1 MEYLKIE
8 DEIKYYKKR
17 YKMKKEIEDM
27 FIREGYT
34 HIELAGFENLDNI
47 ISLYNN
53 IKKESMVKVL
63 DGKSDVLILRTDNT
77 TSIIKKLIPRWEY
90 GIKLKLF
97 YNSTV
102 FRNSPNSGIKE
113 IKQLGIE
120 YLGEAALKADK
131 EVIKLALNI
140 LNRFNNG
147 FILEISNSKYI
158 CGLFKDMNITKA
170 KKQQLKEFI
179 YRKNRS
185 DLTDFIKDLNLPR
198 DIYNCLLNLL
208 DFQGDIIQIVDSAK
222 SYYMNEI
229 MEEALDELLEI
240 KDFIDRIGYSKNVY
254 FDLSMM
260 MELDY
265 YDGTIFKGY
274 YHNSVKDIIYGGR
287 YDSFTEE
294 FGKRVPAIGFSLD
307 PDGLIDKYLEKEGE

>member
-8 DEIKYYKKR
+8 DEIKYYGKR

-27 FIREGYT
+27 FLKEGYT
-34 HIELAGFENLDNI
+34 HIELSAFENLDNI
-47 ISLYNN
+47 MSLYNK

-63 DGKSDVLILRTDNT
+63 DGGSDVLILRTDNT
-77 TSIIKKLIPRWEY
+77 ASIIKNLVPRWEE
-90 GIKLKLF
+90 GTKLKLF

-102 FRNSPNSGIKE
+102 FRNRPNSNIKE

-131 EVIKLALNI
+131 EVIGLALNI

-158 CGLFKDMNITKA
+158 RGLFEDINITQA
-170 KKQQLKEFI
+170 KKQQVKEFL
-179 YRKNRS
+179 YRKNRF
-185 DLTDFIKDLNLPR
+185 DLEDFIKDLNLPQ

-208 DFQGDIIQIVDSAK
+208 DLQGDIIKVVDIAK

-229 MEEALDELLEI
+229 MEEALNELLEI
-240 KDFIDRIGYSKNVY
+240 KDFIDKLGYSKYVY
-254 FDLSMM
+254 FDLSMI

-265 YDGTIFKGY
+265 YDGIIFKGY
-274 YHNSVKDIIYGGR
+274 YPNSFKDIICGGR

-294 FGKRVPAIGFSLD
+294 FGQRIPAMGFSLD
-307 PDGLIDKYLEKEGE
+307 PDELIDKYLEREGE